1 MSVCLVSILSEGM
14 TCWEARTSLWM
25 SPPESEF
32 GPTVSFVAYMNVIV
46 TSRTQS
52 YRTTFSTHIKI
63 NKERSTM
70 TEFVFKV
77 VLKLDAVLS
86 HFGALK
92 TEWEPRYSSTSVS

>member
-1 MSVCLVSILSEGM
+1 
-14 TCWEARTSLWM
+14 
-25 SPPESEF
+25 
-32 GPTVSFVAYMNVIV
+32 
-46 TSRTQS
+46 
-52 YRTTFSTHIKI
+52 
-63 NKERSTM
+63 M